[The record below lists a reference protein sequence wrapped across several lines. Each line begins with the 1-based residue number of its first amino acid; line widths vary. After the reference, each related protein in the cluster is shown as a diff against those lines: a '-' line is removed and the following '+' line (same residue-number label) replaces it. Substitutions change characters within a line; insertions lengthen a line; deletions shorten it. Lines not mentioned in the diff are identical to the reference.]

1 MDADS
6 LVSGNHNV
14 TVKPREGT
22 DLTMESWLT
31 SAWG

>member
-6 LVSGNHNV
+6 LVSGNHSV
-14 TVKPREGT
+14 IVKPRERIE
-22 DLTMESWLT
+22 LIMESWLT